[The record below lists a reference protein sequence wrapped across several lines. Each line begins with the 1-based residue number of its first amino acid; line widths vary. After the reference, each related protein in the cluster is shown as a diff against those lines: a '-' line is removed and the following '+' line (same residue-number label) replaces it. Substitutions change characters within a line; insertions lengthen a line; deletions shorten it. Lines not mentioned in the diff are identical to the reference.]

1 MEIEELLQDR
11 ISKLDVKNSEYNLL
25 MRQLLEY
32 WANLRDNEINN
43 RLLQDLVYKYASA
56 ENKLK
61 RLNQELTD
69 KQKRLDEDL
78 AAAAEIQQS
87 LLPQETISAEKLET
101 AWRFEPCELMG
112 GDIFNIFPL
121 DADHWGIYVVD
132 VSGHGVPAAM
142 ITVSVSQFLQP
153 FAGSLLNVT
162 PEYLPKNVII
172 PPAEVFDALEKEFP
186 FERFDNFF
194 TIAYMIINTKNG
206 NLIYSNAGHPHP
218 ILLRKNGTFEL
229 LTTANPILGFGSFEQ
244 SAGKKDRFAEGQIQI
259 YPGDKLFVYT
269 DGIVEY
275 MNDNQELYGI
285 ERFYKQLQNAREK
298 SVNEI
303 VEDSIKFLMQFGNNT
318 KPQDDITLIGLELLN
333 S

>member
-1 MEIEELLQDR
+1 MEIEELLHDR
-11 ISKLDVKNSEYNLL
+11 ISKLDVKNPEYNLL
-25 MRQLLEY
+25 MRKLLAY
-32 WANLRDNEINN
+32 WANLSDNEINN

-78 AAAAEIQQS
+78 AAAAEIQKS
-87 LLPQETISAEKLET
+87 LLPQENIFAEKLET

-153 FAGSLLNVT
+153 YAGSLLSVT

-172 PPAEVFDALEKEFP
+172 PPSEIFDALDKEFP

-194 TIAYMIINTKNG
+194 TIVYMIINTKNG
-206 NLIYSNAGHPHP
+206 NLMYSNAGHPHP
-218 ILLRKNGTFEL
+218 IHLRENGSFEL
-229 LTTANPILGFGSFEQ
+229 LTTANPILGFGNFEP
-244 SAGKKDRFAEGQIQI
+244 SEKKDRFAVGQIQI
-259 YPGDKLFVYT
+259 NPGDKLFVYT

-275 MNDNQELYGI
+275 MNDDHELYGT
-285 ERFYKQLQNAREK
+285 ERLYKQLQDSRKK
-298 SVNEI
+298 SLDEI
-303 VEDSIKFLMQFGNNT
+303 VGDSIKFLMQFGNNT
-318 KPQDDITLIGLELLN
+318 KPQDDITLIGLELKG
-333 S
+333 